1 MLFSLLIERLSY
13 STPDSSMTDFH
24 NALKQGKTIEP
35 AGIISENGR
44 FLLKEP
50 SNIDELYEKLFSALK
65 HAITKD
71 GITKDGYRV
80 SDVFIDSRS
89 YMLHRTGTI
98 KPDQCPKLAIISTLS
113 AFKELSDKFEKLYD
127 KENLL
132 SIVTQN
138 PFIKDGI
145 NLSARLL
152 FILPISLKRA
162 SVHETITRQLSYVSR
177 KQSKMG
183 IPKSDREANQ
193 NLFLVENLWRAP
205 NEKEMEICKG

>member
-1 MLFSLLIERLSY
+1 
-13 STPDSSMTDFH
+13 
-24 NALKQGKTIEP
+24 
-35 AGIISENGR
+35 
-44 FLLKEP
+44 
-50 SNIDELYEKLFSALK
+50 
-65 HAITKD
+65 
-71 GITKDGYRV
+71 
-80 SDVFIDSRS
+80 
-89 YMLHRTGTI
+89 MLHRTGTI